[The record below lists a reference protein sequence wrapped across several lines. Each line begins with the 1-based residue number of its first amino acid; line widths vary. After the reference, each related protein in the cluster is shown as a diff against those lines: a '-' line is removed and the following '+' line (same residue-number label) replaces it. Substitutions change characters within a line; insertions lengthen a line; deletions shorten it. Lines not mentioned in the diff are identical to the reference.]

1 MQTFESGYR
10 YARFVV
16 GVLNVF
22 GTIVAIIG
30 VVGLALSLMSIFRS
44 MGDGATVSMAVFFVL
59 GPSAALL
66 LTGVVIIAF
75 SELIRSQLDTAD
87 DMRQLLHSLRRPSTP
102 GSTLF

>member
-1 MQTFESGYR
+1 
-10 YARFVV
+10 
-16 GVLNVF
+16 
-22 GTIVAIIG
+22 
-30 VVGLALSLMSIFRS
+30 
-44 MGDGATVSMAVFFVL
+44 MAVFFVL